1 MKLKASTDTQNRN
14 LIFLQC
20 RVFFPDERHAVRM
33 FFKSPENLASC
44 LRHFSVVLKI
54 HHRKRQQM
62 VWKIFRYYLLMAWHL
77 KKMCLICFIRT
88 VLVLFDYILVT
99 VENLWDEISFQE
111 LWFHQCPKTYISF
124 SFSPPLHVTV
134 FLSLFLDFISLALSN
149 TPSLCFSLDDH
160 SRVILQPIEDDP
172 SSDYINANY
181 IDVSGN
187 ASNATIGSQRNQ
199 RNHTPSLVCQA
210 SIPLLRLLVIHRAIL
225 RIKPHRST
233 SYIQYMCLSQ
243 ASVLRS
249 SSCPCPCF
257 YVCIFSEFI
266 VELW

>member
-1 MKLKASTDTQNRN
+1 M
-14 LIFLQC
+14 
-20 RVFFPDERHAVRM
+20 
-33 FFKSPENLASC
+33 
-44 LRHFSVVLKI
+44 
-54 HHRKRQQM
+54 
-62 VWKIFRYYLLMAWHL
+62 LL
-77 KKMCLICFIRT
+77 
-88 VLVLFDYILVT
+88 
-99 VENLWDEISFQE
+99 
-111 LWFHQCPKTYISF
+111 SF
-124 SFSPPLHVTV
+124 SLCFWT
-134 FLSLFLDFISLALSN
+134 LSLVLSN

-210 SIPLLRLLVIHRAIL
+210 SIPLLRLLVIHRAI
-225 RIKPHRST
+225 KPHRNT

-249 SSCPCPCF
+249 FSCLCPCF
-257 YVCIFSEFI
+257 YVCIFSEFSK
-266 VELW
+266 ET